1 MIGNDPLRNPAFRAP
16 GLGERLRDLLLGERR
31 PLDCVQVEVTSCCAG
46 RCVYCPHTTQAAFW
60 RSRHMPDAV
69 FAALWPLL
77 RRSGRAHLQGW
88 GEPLLHPRFFDF
100 AALARKAGCQV
111 SSTSCGLCMDA
122 DLAARIVQS
131 GMDMLAFSLA
141 GTDAA
146 SNAARSGVPFERVC
160 EAVRLV
166 RAAQHASDARK
177 ETALEVHLAYL
188 LLADRIDAAAGLPR
202 LMAELDVRT
211 AVISTLDYIAAPE
224 QAALAFASEE
234 TDKIARAR
242 AVLERAA
249 AQAEEDGREIHYALP
264 GPRPLADAGGCREN
278 VARSLYVDADGALSP
293 CVYLNVPADRDEP
306 RRRVFGNVLDDDPW
320 AVWNSEA
327 FGGFRAALAHNAP
340 DASCL
345 ACPKRF
351 EV

>member
-1 MIGNDPLRNPAFRAP
+1 
-16 GLGERLRDLLLGERR
+16 
-31 PLDCVQVEVTSCCAG
+31 
-46 RCVYCPHTTQAAFW
+46 
-60 RSRHMPDAV
+60 
-69 FAALWPLL
+69 
-77 RRSGRAHLQGW
+77 
-88 GEPLLHPRFFDF
+88 
-100 AALARKAGCQV
+100 
-111 SSTSCGLCMDA
+111 
-122 DLAARIVQS
+122 
-131 GMDMLAFSLA
+131 
-141 GTDAA
+141 
-146 SNAARSGVPFERVC
+146 
-160 EAVRLV
+160 
-166 RAAQHASDARK
+166 
-177 ETALEVHLAYL
+177 
-188 LLADRIDAAAGLPR
+188 
-202 LMAELDVRT
+202 MAELDVRT

-224 QAALAFASEE
+224 QAALAFAPEE

-340 DASCL
+340 DACCL

-351 EV
+351 EA